1 MPEVH
6 VCSRLTDEN
15 NQLIRKLKKLKKR
28 NNTVEEELREINEKL
43 KFENFVKE
51 NTLKVHTCTQ
61 TDVPGYKPLV
71 VRPKP
76 TNQQLNKK
84 DDQQKQI
91 DSLLKMHKSLMKK
104 YQRELKSNSKHLETI
119 AALNLRI
126 QQLEDQLSN
135 ANQRIDM
142 LQNRSQT
149 PASVRRRRTPRS
161 QRRRGCSPHL
171 DDSLDLKTEVKHLK
185 HERDKLSKEKKLLK
199 KELGALDDD
208 FFEEIEDLKFALQQS
223 AKLNQEYQKTLD
235 KLSKQFGFPL
245 PRISCSNSGKKSRKT

>member
-1 MPEVH
+1 MFSSMPEIH

-28 NNTVEEELREINEKL
+28 NNTLEEELREINEKL

-104 YQRELKSNSKHLETI
+104 YQRELKNNSKHLETI
-119 AALNLRI
+119 AALNHQEKHVISFAKYMRGDEVCSN
-126 QQLEDQLSN
+126 LEFN
-135 ANQRIDM
+135 NW
-142 LQNRSQT
+142 
-149 PASVRRRRTPRS
+149 
-161 QRRRGCSPHL
+161 
-171 DDSLDLKTEVKHLK
+171 KT
-185 HERDKLSKEKKLLK
+185 SFQMPT
-199 KELGALDDD
+199 KELTC
-208 FFEEIEDLKFALQQS
+208 FRTVRKHQQV
-223 AKLNQEYQKTLD
+223 
-235 KLSKQFGFPL
+235 
-245 PRISCSNSGKKSRKT
+245 